1 MIARRLLESLL
12 FIETSSRTDADRE
25 YADAIK
31 RVIEEHSRMR
41 EALEAIRSLFDSEEA
56 VEIATDVLKQTV
68 SGDTVKRDLELRD
81 TLLKLSDIL
90 LEHDGLQKERP
101 DRLLFSRLL
110 HKLTLRQP
118 AFISK
123 AHHGSHPKH

>member
-41 EALEAIRSLFDSEEA
+41 EALEAIRSLSGSEEA
-56 VEIATDVLKQTV
+56 VEISTDVLKQTV
-68 SGDTVKRDLELRD
+68 NGDKRDLELRD

-118 AFISK
+118 AFISR
-123 AHHGSHPKH
+123 ARHSSHPER

>member
-1 MIARRLLESLL
+1 MIAKRLLESLL

-41 EALEAIRSLFDSEEA
+41 EALEAIRSLSDSGEA
-56 VEIATDVLKQTV
+56 VEIAMDVLKQTV
-68 SGDTVKRDLELRD
+68 DGDTVKRDLELRD

-101 DRLLFSRLL
+101 DRLVFSRLL

-118 AFISK
+118 VFVSGKQHI
-123 AHHGSHPKH
+123 SHPKY